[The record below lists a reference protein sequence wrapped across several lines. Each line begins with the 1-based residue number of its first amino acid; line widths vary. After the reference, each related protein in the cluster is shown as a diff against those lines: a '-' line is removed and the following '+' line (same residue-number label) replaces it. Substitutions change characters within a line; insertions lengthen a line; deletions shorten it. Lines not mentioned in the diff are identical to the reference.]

1 MNLTDAWEYHQW
13 ATNRMLESCESLGF
27 EELTKELGNSF
38 SSLRE
43 TLVHCLFADGVWFH
57 RVQGLAYTKPKPE
70 DFSSLAEIKA
80 AWTPLIESWLG
91 LIAQT
96 DLEKIVEYTALDG
109 QPFKSSF
116 EEIVRHVVNH
126 GSYHRGQVAMMLRL
140 LGHVLIQTDWIVM
153 TRLHR
158 LEGNV

>member
-1 MNLTDAWEYHQW
+1 MNLQDAWRYHQW
-13 ATNRMLESCESLGF
+13 ATERTLESCEKLSF
-27 EELTKELGNSF
+27 EELTKDLGGSF
-38 SSLRE
+38 PSLRE

-70 DFSSLAEIKA
+70 DFSSVSDLKA
-80 AWTPLIESWLG
+80 AWQPLFTSWIG
-91 LIAQT
+91 LIDQT
-96 DLEKIVEYTALDG
+96 DPEKVLQYSALDG

-140 LGHVLIQTDWIVM
+140 LGHAPIQTDWIVM
-153 TRLHR
+153 TRSAR
-158 LEGNV
+158 Q